1 MKTKL
6 KLGFFLFVAVLLVVS
21 IVVAGMSIPA
31 DDDARQNAKALEKF
45 SRITKTDY
53 GSQEFDKVSFIH
65 YAKPNKSKK
74 ITKIPFCYQ
83 LLGVKW
89 KNLPVNYVINPTNPY
104 GLSNEFIAGAI
115 SNSAE
120 TWDYSTSGELFSNI
134 DYSTSG
140 DLSNILDYNAQYGVQ
155 DFKNS
160 IVFGDYPQ
168 QGVIGVTTIW
178 FTRGKNK
185 QIVEFDI
192 LLDTDF
198 YWGDAAINP
207 ELMDLRNIIIHELG
221 HGVGFGDVYTSSC
234 SEVTMYGY
242 STEGETKKRTLEQ
255 PDIIG
260 LQKMYRI

>member
-6 KLGFFLFVAVLLVVS
+6 KLGFFLFVAVLLVAS

-31 DDDARQNAKALEKF
+31 DDDVKTPEKV
-45 SRITKTDY
+45 SRITKTGF
-53 GSQEFDKVSFIH
+53 GSQEFDKISFIH
-65 YAKPNKSKK
+65 YAKPDKAKK
-74 ITKIPFCYQ
+74 ITKIPFCYK
-83 LLGVKW
+83 LLGVQW
-89 KNLPVNYVINPTNPY
+89 KTLPVDYVINPTNPY

-120 TWDYSTSGELFSNI
+120 TWDYSTSGELFSDI

-140 DLSNILDYNAQYGVQ
+140 DSSNISFFDYDARYGVQ

-198 YWGDAAINP
+198 YWGDATINP
-207 ELMDLRNIIIHELG
+207 ELMDLRNIVIHELG
-221 HGVGFGDVYTSSC
+221 HGVGLGDVYTSSC

-260 LQKMYRI
+260 LQKMYGI